1 MKGLLVKDIK
11 LMLRNKKIY
20 IILMACALLV
30 LIKSN
35 NYSFIMGYIIMMN
48 MIFVFNT
55 LSFDESNKSM
65 TFLMTMPMKRE
76 TYATEKYVLMLVFGF
91 IGTVVGASASIV
103 RFREMALA
111 ILTEAA
117 VIFIVMAFLYFIMLP
132 IQLKFSGEKG
142 RMIAMGGI
150 ACIVCLT
157 PSFGV
162 IGEVA
167 DRIISSQ
174 TAAAGI
180 LEHILIIFQSLNSW
194 AIGGIAFLIWLI
206 CLMMSITVSWKI
218 MRGKEF

>member
-20 IILMACALLV
+20 IIFMACALLV
-30 LIKSN
+30 LLKSDN
-35 NYSFIMGYIIMMN
+35 HSFIMGYIIMLN

-55 LSFDESNKSM
+55 LSFDEANKGM
-65 TFLMTMPMKRE
+65 TFLMTLPMKKE
-76 TYATEKYVLMLVFGF
+76 TYATEKYVLILVFGF
-91 IGTVVGASASIV
+91 IGTVVGAVASIA
-103 RFREMALA
+103 RNREMAMA

-117 VIFIVMAFLYFIMLP
+117 VVFIVMAFFCFIMLP
-132 IQLKFSGEKG
+132 MQLKFSSEKG

-167 DRIISSQ
+167 DRITSSH
-174 TAAAGI
+174 TAAGGI
-180 LEHILIIFQSLNSW
+180 LEHILIVFRSLNSGV
-194 AIGGIAFLIWLI
+194 IGGIAFLIWLI
-206 CLMMSITVSWKI
+206 CLAVSMSVSWKI

>member
-20 IILMACALLV
+20 IVLMACALLV
-30 LIKSN
+30 LMRSN
-35 NYSFIMGYIIMMN
+35 SYGFIMAYIIMMN
-48 MIFVFNT
+48 MIFVLNT
-55 LSFDESNKSM
+55 LSFDESNKGM

-91 IGTVVGASASIV
+91 IGTVVGTVASIA
-103 RFREMALA
+103 RNREMALT

-117 VIFIVMAFLYFIMLP
+117 VNFIIMEFVAFIMLP
-132 IQLKFSGEKG
+132 IQLKFSGEKS
-142 RMIAMGGI
+142 RMIVMGGI
-150 ACIVCLT
+150 ACIVCLA

-167 DRIISSQ
+167 DRIISSH

-180 LEHILIIFQSLNSW
+180 LEHILIVFRSLNSW
-194 AIGGIAFLIWLI
+194 AIGVMAFLIWLI
-206 CLMMSITVSWKI
+206 CLMVSMTVSWKI

>member
-11 LMLRNKKIY
+11 LILRNKNIY

-30 LIKSN
+30 LLKSD
-35 NYSFIMGYIIMMN
+35 NYSFIMGYIIMLN

-55 LSFDESNKSM
+55 LSFDEANKGM
-65 TFLMTMPMKRE
+65 TYLMTMPMKRE

-91 IGTVVGASASIV
+91 IGTVVGAVASIV

-117 VIFIVMAFLYFIMLP
+117 VIFIIGAFIVFIMLP
-132 IQLKFSGEKG
+132 LQMKFSSEKG

-150 ACIVCLT
+150 ACIACLT

-174 TAAAGI
+174 TAAKI
-180 LEHILIIFQSLNSW
+180 LEHILIVFRSLNSW
-194 AIGGIAFLIWLI
+194 VIGGIAFLIWLI
-206 CLMMSITVSWKI
+206 CLAVSMTVSWKI